1 MVAHF
6 IELPLGKNLP
16 PYTTT
21 TNIKALL
28 LVLTVMIFLLLI
40 PLYLV
45 RNSSPP
51 WLSAKGNA
59 MSIKYGKKCNIFR
72 GKWLQ
77 HHNIAPYY
85 TNATCR
91 EIFDQQNCMKF
102 GRPDTE
108 FLKWR
113 WKPDE
118 CELPLFDAVQFL
130 ELVKGKSMAF
140 VGDSLGRNQMQS
152 LLCLL
157 ASVGYP
163 IDVSYTK
170 DPRFKRWLYV
180 GYNFTLANFWS
191 PHLVNAID
199 TDPNGPTY
207 NRLMN
212 LYLDESNHDWAAQI
226 EAFNYVI
233 FSAGRWFFGPQMFY
247 ENGQLVGCHACL
259 NNNIKNLTMLYG
271 YRKAFRTAFRTLI
284 GLKKFRGMTILRTLS
299 PAHFENGEWD
309 RGGSCARTRPVGN
322 SEMKLDG
329 ADLELYMTQG

>member
-1 MVAHF
+1 MVARF

-21 TNIKALL
+21 TNIKGLL
-28 LVLTVMIFLLLI
+28 LALTVMIFLLLI

-113 WKPDE
+113 WKPNE

-157 ASVGYP
+157 SSVSFY
-163 IDVSYTK
+163 IIATT
-170 DPRFKRWLYV
+170 F
-180 GYNFTLANFWS
+180 F
-191 PHLVNAID
+191 
-199 TDPNGPTY
+199 
-207 NRLMN
+207 
-212 LYLDESNHDWAAQI
+212 
-226 EAFNYVI
+226 FN
-233 FSAGRWFFGPQMFY
+233 
-247 ENGQLVGCHACL
+247 
-259 NNNIKNLTMLYG
+259 
-271 YRKAFRTAFRTLI
+271 
-284 GLKKFRGMTILRTLS
+284 
-299 PAHFENGEWD
+299 
-309 RGGSCARTRPVGN
+309 
-322 SEMKLDG
+322 
-329 ADLELYMTQG
+329 